1 MNRNQVTMQLYTTR
15 KFQPYEPI
23 FKFLSESGIK
33 NIELFDLDKI
43 DLDNFKSMMEENS
56 ISIKSSHISFQA
68 ITNTEETISR
78 MKYLNIKHAIVPS
91 VPEKFSKDFASNFD
105 LDEDTWN
112 NFGKDLSSYV
122 QTYED
127 NGLTLGYHN
136 HSFEFR
142 PLPSGKLPIECMMDH
157 NENLKMELDLGWAVA
172 GKADPLNWIEKYKNK
187 IEKAGMS
194 KEALK
199 KAKSEFSKFKMM
211 SPTSAEAS
219 VVRSY
224 LECLID
230 VPWKKRGKVKSDIK
244 AALET
249 LNDDHY
255 GLEEVKDRI
264 LEYLAVQKRVK
275 NLKAPVFLSKE
286 FSKQVPDHFKDENNE
301 IIAQGNVKIYS
312 DKKILN
318 AKKIIYNKKLIFLY
332 IMLFLSYSVPLIYG
346 YFLKPIIYPRY
357 IMFVLIP
364 IILIISILIFY
375 LENKKVSNKLASLA
389 IVASAIMNLDE
400 FLTHG

>member
-1 MNRNQVTMQLYTTR
+1 MNRNDVSMQLNTTR

-142 PLPSGKLPIECMMDH
+142 PLPSGCL
-157 NENLKMELDLGWAVA
+157 L
-172 GKADPLNWIEKYKNK
+172 YT
-187 IEKAGMS
+187 
-194 KEALK
+194 
-199 KAKSEFSKFKMM
+199 
-211 SPTSAEAS
+211 SPS
-219 VVRSY
+219 
-224 LECLID
+224 
-230 VPWKKRGKVKSDIK
+230 
-244 AALET
+244 
-249 LNDDHY
+249 
-255 GLEEVKDRI
+255 
-264 LEYLAVQKRVK
+264 
-275 NLKAPVFLSKE
+275 
-286 FSKQVPDHFKDENNE
+286 
-301 IIAQGNVKIYS
+301 
-312 DKKILN
+312 
-318 AKKIIYNKKLIFLY
+318 
-332 IMLFLSYSVPLIYG
+332 
-346 YFLKPIIYPRY
+346 PRD
-357 IMFVLIP
+357 F
-364 IILIISILIFY
+364 
-375 LENKKVSNKLASLA
+375 
-389 IVASAIMNLDE
+389 
-400 FLTHG
+400 G

>member
-105 LDEDTWN
+105 LDEETWN

-142 PLPSGKLPIECMMDH
+142 PLPSL
-157 NENLKMELDLGWAVA
+157 
-172 GKADPLNWIEKYKNK
+172 
-187 IEKAGMS
+187 S
-194 KEALK
+194 
-199 KAKSEFSKFKMM
+199 
-211 SPTSAEAS
+211 
-219 VVRSY
+219 
-224 LECLID
+224 LIH
-230 VPWKKRGKVKSDIK
+230 I
-244 AALET
+244 
-249 LNDDHY
+249 
-255 GLEEVKDRI
+255 
-264 LEYLAVQKRVK
+264 
-275 NLKAPVFLSKE
+275 
-286 FSKQVPDHFKDENNE
+286 
-301 IIAQGNVKIYS
+301 
-312 DKKILN
+312 
-318 AKKIIYNKKLIFLY
+318 
-332 IMLFLSYSVPLIYG
+332 
-346 YFLKPIIYPRY
+346 
-357 IMFVLIP
+357 
-364 IILIISILIFY
+364 
-375 LENKKVSNKLASLA
+375 
-389 IVASAIMNLDE
+389 
-400 FLTHG
+400 